1 MTSDPNPANAP
12 DDLAAGPAAGRFRSD
27 GRRRR
32 TLLVTVALA
41 AFVVAVVVAGTWAV
55 GPAGT
60 TDLDHR
66 RLGPTWSAPFGT
78 DWLGRDMLARTLV
91 GLRLSL
97 FVGVV
102 AATLSALLAIVLA
115 GASAVFGGWV
125 QALVNWLV
133 DLFLSLPHL
142 VLLILIAFALGGGT
156 SAVVI
161 AVAVTHWPRLTRVLQ
176 AQARVVVTS
185 DYVALSRTF
194 GRSRRFVL
202 TRHVVRH
209 LVPHFVVGL
218 VLLFPHA
225 ILHEAALSFLGLGV
239 DPSQPAIGILLSES
253 MRYLS
258 SGMWWLAVLPGV
270 CLLLVVKT
278 VDAIGDNLRR
288 LTDPRSHHL

>member
-1 MTSDPNPANAP
+1 MSGEVEMGNA
-12 DDLAAGPAAGRFRSD
+12 DGTRSYD
-27 GRRRR
+27 SARRR
-32 TLLVTVALA
+32 TVWITAALVV
-41 AFVVAVVVAGTWAV
+41 FVIAVIVAGTWAE

-60 TDLDHR
+60 TALDDR
-66 RLGPTWSAPFGT
+66 RQAPSWGAWFGT

-91 GLRLSL
+91 GLKLSL
-97 FVGVV
+97 FVGVT
-102 AATLSALLAIVLA
+102 AATISALIALFLAA
-115 GASAVFGGWV
+115 ASAVFGRWV
-125 QALVNWLV
+125 TAIVNWLV
-133 DLFLSLPHL
+133 DLFLALPHL

-156 SAVVI
+156 KAVVI
-161 AVAVTHWPRLTRVLQ
+161 AVAVTHWPSLTRVLQ
-176 AQARVVVTS
+176 SQARVVVSS
-185 DYVALSRTF
+185 DYVALSRGF
-194 GRSRRFVL
+194 GRSRRFIMV
-202 TRHVVRH
+202 RHVVRH

-239 DPSQPAIGILLSES
+239 DPSRPAIGILLSES

-258 SGMWWLAVLPGV
+258 TGMWWLAVLPGV